1 MAADRAASLKAA
13 AARKRELA
21 TSRASAALRELDQQG
36 AEITFQSVAR
46 RAGVSRQ
53 WLYEQ
58 PELRAEIERLRAAGR
73 RRPTGIPVAERAS
86 DASLRQRVA
95 MLAAENRRLRE
106 ENQALKAELA
116 LAYGARRHG
125 AAPPSQPAATSAA
138 DGTYRAARE
147 S

>member
-1 MAADRAASLKAA
+1 MAADRAASLRAA

-21 TSRASAALRELDQQG
+21 TSRARSALRELDHRG

-46 RAGVSRQ
+46 HAGVSRQ

-58 PELRAEIERLRAAGR
+58 PQLRAEIEQLRAAGR
-73 RRPTGIPVAERAS
+73 QRSTGIPAAERAS

-106 ENQALKAELA
+106 ENQSLKAELA
-116 LAYGARRHG
+116 LAYGARRSA
-125 AAPPSQPAATSAA
+125 AAPSPRSGSAP
-138 DGTYRAARE
+138 G
-147 S
+147 